1 MSEDTRALGVIG
13 ATFVE
18 LLTCQ
23 MALLELLHSQ
33 PGFDENAYRE
43 AIRKANDQLNRL
55 PSIRTLRESTERP
68 ATRRNR
74 ARCSRLCFSRSVV
87 PHRRFRLALH

>member
-13 ATFVE
+13 AMFVE

-33 PGFDENAYRE
+33 PGFDENGYRE

-55 PSIRTLRESTERP
+55 PSIRTLRSQP
-68 ATRRNR
+68 SAQ
-74 ARCSRLCFSRSVV
+74 RLEEIEHVV
-87 PHRRFRLALH
+87 RDFVFHAP